1 MIRDV
6 VLHMQGDQPMVADIE
21 SLPTADDST
30 LVCTNLRTIE
40 KRKPLTVDHMDAV
53 FIIPLLFIRFIEI
66 PRAAILAA
74 GLGGVGGKRA
84 PALPAGA
91 MVVAQPAHGD
101 VLDVPFDEMP
111 EDDEGSAEPEDPYA
125 DLEPD
130 EELLRRI
137 REA

>member
-6 VLHMQGDQPMVADIE
+6 VLHMHNDQPLVADIE
-21 SLPTADDST
+21 SLPTADDNT

-40 KRKPLTVDHMDAV
+40 KRKPLTVDNTDSV
-53 FIIPLLFIRFIEI
+53 FIIPLMFIRFIEI

-74 GLGGVGGKRA
+74 GFGGIGGRRA
-84 PALPAGA
+84 PALQAGSVLVTPPPREA
-91 MVVAQPAHGD
+91 GIPFLEGEELEAQPEPA
-101 VLDVPFDEMP
+101 P
-111 EDDEGSAEPEDPYA
+111 EEDPYA

>member
-6 VLHMQGDQPMVADIE
+6 VLHMQGDQPLVADIE
-21 SLPTADDST
+21 SLPTADDNT

-40 KRKPLTVDHMDAV
+40 KRKPLTVDHVDSV
-53 FIIPLLFIRFIEI
+53 FIIPLVTIRFIEI

-74 GLGGVGGKRA
+74 GLGGPGSRRA
-84 PALPAGA
+84 PALPPGS
-91 MVVAQPAHGD
+91 VVVTPPPRGEGD
-101 VLDVPFDEMP
+101 VPLVEAP
-111 EDDEGSAEPEDPYA
+111 EPEEELEEEDPYA

>member
-40 KRKPLTVDHMDAV
+40 RRKPLTVDHMDSV
-53 FIIPLLFIRFIEI
+53 FIIPLIFIRFIEI

-91 MVVAQPAHGD
+91 VVVAQPAHGD
-101 VLDVPFDEMP
+101 ILGAPFEEVP
-111 EDDEGSAEPEDPYA
+111 EDDEGPEDEDPYA
-125 DLEPD
+125 ELEPD

>member
-40 KRKPLTVDHMDAV
+40 KRKPLTVDHMDSV
-53 FIIPLLFIRFIEI
+53 FIIPLIFIRFIEI

-74 GLGGVGGKRA
+74 GLGGVGGKRT
-84 PALPAGA
+84 PALPAGT
-91 MVVAQPAHGD
+91 VVMAQPAHGD

-111 EDDEGSAEPEDPYA
+111 DDDEGSTEPEDPYA

>member
-6 VLHMQGDQPMVADIE
+6 VLHMHGDQPMVADIE

-40 KRKPLTVDHMDAV
+40 RRKPLTVDHTDSV
-53 FIIPLLFIRFIEI
+53 FIIPLMFIRFIEI
-66 PRAAILAA
+66 PRAAIMAA
-74 GLGGVGGKRA
+74 GVGGLGTRR
-84 PALPAGA
+84 PALPAPGA
-91 MVVAQPAHGD
+91 ASGVAVHAFEPAAHQEGP
-101 VLDVPFDEMP
+101 VEP
-111 EDDEGSAEPEDPYA
+111 EDEEDPYA
-125 DLEPD
+125 ELETD

>member
-40 KRKPLTVDHMDAV
+40 RRKPLTVDHMDSV
-53 FIIPLLFIRFIEI
+53 FIIPLIFIRFIEI

-84 PALPAGA
+84 PALPSGA
-91 MVVAQPAHGD
+91 VVVAQPGQGD
-101 VLDVPFDEMP
+101 LLGVPFEEVP
-111 EDDEGSAEPEDPYA
+111 EDDERPEEDDPYA
-125 DLEPD
+125 ELEPD